1 MVKRFVLLFVILIGA
16 IPASVAN
23 AHSPIDKRSPNVN
36 EVLDTVPDKV
46 ELYFKDPVQ
55 IHRSSIVVRNEK
67 QIEVQ
72 VGKPYLDPKNNRHIL
87 VDLQKALPSGTYSV
101 DIDVVSMD
109 GHAIREKYLFEIK
122 LAFST
127 PEERF
132 QRLRL
137 EQTFPEDGTIVKTS
151 PKTIELWY
159 NEPVELDFAL
169 LNDKQQLL
177 QTGLPVADP
186 ANPNHF
192 VLKLNDEL
200 PAGTYTILSYPRIG
214 DNVKVDTV
222 YFAVEKMTAV
232 TGINK
237 YSRVT
242 LWSQIGSLQVAHWI
256 AYLGLLALLGG
267 NWFQKA
273 IAKKSANLSRWKLV
287 SNILYALSL
296 AAILLELVLNK
307 AEYSEVVLSDFLRFN
322 FVWMTLLQ
330 VGFVVSS
337 LIVKRLR
344 IYFLLLS
351 VLCLAL
357 TGHSVDPGYGGV
369 WATVLDAI
377 HLLGSSIWIG
387 GLIGLISMMP
397 KEKPIIWLKETGK
410 SFAKWALFSFIGI
423 GVSGVFM
430 TIIYVPS
437 FSFTSL
443 IMSFWGQALAFKILL
458 FVVIVII
465 AIWQRRLLKQM
476 AKKLAG
482 SFQRNLKIELFIAA
496 ILLFAAGVLVDLAPR
511 EAVQG
516 IFPKSQTKNGVT
528 AKIEIAPLV
537 AGGNVL
543 TIRLDDNKD
552 VSKVTARIYTSLGGA
567 EANNTFNMGNG
578 VYKLTGNLFHTAGE
592 YKLEIK
598 VIKKNGEQIVFSPFT
613 IKVPGIMPNDIE
625 FEKEG

>member
-1 MVKRFVLLFVILIGA
+1 MLKRLVLLLLILIGT
-16 IPASVAN
+16 IPASIAF
-23 AHSPIDKRSPNVN
+23 AHSPIEKRSPNVN
-36 EVLDTVPDKV
+36 EVLDFVPDKV
-46 ELYFKDPVQ
+46 DLYFKDPVQ
-55 IHRSSIVVRNEK
+55 IHRSSVVVRNEK
-67 QIEVQ
+67 EVEIQI
-72 VGKPYLDPKNNRHIL
+72 GKPQLDPKNNRHIF
-87 VDLQKALPSGTYSV
+87 VDLPKALPSGTYSV

-109 GHAIREKYLFEIK
+109 GHALREKYLFEIK

-137 EQTFPEDGTIVKTS
+137 ERTYPEDGTIVKTS
-151 PKTIELWY
+151 PNTIELWY
-159 NEPVELDFAL
+159 NEAVELDFAL

-186 ANPNHF
+186 ADPNHF
-192 VLKLNDEL
+192 VLKLKDEL

-237 YSRVT
+237 YSRET
-242 LWSQIGSLQVAHWI
+242 LWSQTGSLQIVHGVA
-256 AYLGLLALLGG
+256 YFGLLALLGG
-267 NWFQKA
+267 AWFQKA
-273 IAKKSANLSRWKLV
+273 IAKNSGNLSRWRLV
-287 SNILYALSL
+287 SSILYVSSL
-296 AAILLELVLNK
+296 AAIVLELALNK

-330 VGFVVSS
+330 VGFILLS
-337 LIVKRLR
+337 LFVNRLR
-344 IYFLLLS
+344 IYLLLLS

-357 TGHSVDPGYGGV
+357 IGHSVDPGYGGV

-377 HLLGSSIWIG
+377 HLLGSSIWVG

-397 KEKPIIWLKETGK
+397 KEKPIIWLKEAGK

-437 FSFTSL
+437 FSFSSL

-458 FVVIVII
+458 FVVIVIM

-476 AKKLAG
+476 AEKLAG
-482 SFQRNLKIELFIAA
+482 LFQRNLRIELLIAV
-496 ILLFAAGVLVDLAPR
+496 ILLFTAGILVDLAPR

-528 AKIEIAPLV
+528 AKIDIAPLV

-552 VSKVTARIYTSLGGA
+552 VSKVTARFYTSLGGA
-567 EANNTFNMGNG
+567 EANNTFNLGNG

-598 VIKKNGEQIVFSPFT
+598 VIKKNGEQIDLSPFT
-613 IKVPGIMPNDIE
+613 IKVPGIMPNGKRQI
-625 FEKEG
+625 